1 MYRSAL
7 ISLILLLTNVCP
19 TFAHP
24 DEDAI
29 ISKIEANLVFPDKF
43 KKSNK
48 AAIISFD
55 VFPHGNIF
63 NLTSSRN
70 GVDNE
75 VINQCLLAIQKSA
88 PFNETT
94 WTQHI
99 NFICRNQKTK

>member
-1 MYRSAL
+1 MHFLIYLIVLL
-7 ISLILLLTNVCP
+7 ISVPACQ
-19 TFAHP
+19 AHP
-24 DEDAI
+24 EEDAI
-29 ISKIEANLVFPDKF
+29 IAKIESNLAFPNKF

-48 AAIISFD
+48 AGIISFD

-63 NLTSSRN
+63 NLTTNRN

-75 VINQCLLAIQKSA
+75 VINQCLLAIQQSA

-99 NFICRNQKTK
+99 NFICRNRKLP